1 MAVTLNIKTTPKL
14 PPAMKRDYINHV
26 CAPISS
32 TYNTWGLMEDRRKL
46 NGTTPYLGHN
56 LHTVPH
62 ISVTNTP
69 YLSVIHCVWQEDILI
84 GMHCTVCAGTTL

>member
-1 MAVTLNIKTTPKL
+1 
-14 PPAMKRDYINHV
+14 MKRDYINHV

-56 LHTVPH
+56 LHTIPH
-62 ISVTNTP
+62 ISYKYPISPSHT
-69 YLSVIHCVWQEDILI
+69 LCVARRYSDWHALYSLCWHNIVSYAADPFICFVDVSI
-84 GMHCTVCAGTTL
+84 